1 MGVCTGKVSPE
12 QYAEAFQ
19 EALTFVKGG
28 GVQSVELLTQKM
40 NQAAEELDF
49 ERAARYR
56 DRIRAMEK
64 ISQQQKVM
72 AYNHKSLDVVAA
84 VQGTD
89 TIYLTVL
96 VFREGRLRD
105 KKDFTFDCFESIES
119 VVGEFVLSYYM
130 GRQDGP
136 SELFLDRA
144 IPDL

>member
-1 MGVCTGKVSPE
+1 
-12 QYAEAFQ
+12 
-19 EALTFVKGG
+19 
-28 GVQSVELLTQKM
+28 
-40 NQAAEELDF
+40 
-49 ERAARYR
+49 
-56 DRIRAMEK
+56 
-64 ISQQQKVM
+64 M

-144 IPDL
+144 IPDQDLLAQLLTEDRGKKLQITVPTRGQPLRLEQRRPGPGNPHPPHRPGDDSGGGAGGAAGAGKAPGLH